1 MKYLPDFLFYS
12 KLIAIFAA
20 EFQVLLREGVRF
32 NGSNLVKRAIDV
44 YPVIESGQFL
54 ATRIMAICSHR
65 KDYCTFIGMIYS
77 KVWAIVHCL

>member
-1 MKYLPDFLFYS
+1 VKFLPDFLFYS
-12 KLIAIFAA
+12 EEIAIFAA

-54 ATRIMAICSHR
+54 ATRIMAICSH
-65 KDYCTFIGMIYS
+65 
-77 KVWAIVHCL
+77 H